1 MNLLH
6 FLVEFE
12 QTSIRCKVWWIMKE
26 NKKLK
31 QINLYIGV
39 IAPPCHHEGV
49 ICIGFRRPQKMKK
62 FYADVISRIITE
74 MTSASYKVFL

>member
-1 MNLLH
+1 MVDN
-6 FLVEFE
+6 E
-12 QTSIRCKVWWIMKE
+12 R
-26 NKKLK
+26 K
-31 QINLYIGV
+31 QEIEAKYLIYI
-39 IAPPCHHEGV
+39 CHHEGV